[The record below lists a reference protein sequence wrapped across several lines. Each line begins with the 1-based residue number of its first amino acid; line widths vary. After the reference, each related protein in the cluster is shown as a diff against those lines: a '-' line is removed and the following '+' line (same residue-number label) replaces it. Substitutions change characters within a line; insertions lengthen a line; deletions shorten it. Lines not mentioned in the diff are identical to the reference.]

1 MGFDPMTI
9 GSAATFGVLD
19 FGGGPAL
26 WLATVGILAASATAI
41 ALSGLRL
48 GRIARLARIRLAH
61 AHMATA
67 IASRAH

>member
-1 MGFDPMTI
+1 MGIELMAI

-26 WLATVGILAASATAI
+26 WLATVGVLAASATAI

-48 GRIARLARIRLAH
+48 GRIARLARIRLGH
-61 AHMATA
+61 AHISAA
-67 IASRAH
+67 IVSRAH